1 MDVPG
6 LITFG
11 LMAILVIGSAL
22 GMLLSR
28 RAIYSALFLVLNFG
42 CVAVLYLLLG
52 APFIALAQVT
62 VYAGAIMILF
72 LFVIM
77 LLGTEAMPDAK
88 ELRLHRLAAGILG
101 LGFLVELILIAI
113 CKSDSLFPLQALTA
127 DIAGPKAVGMALFQ
141 KFALPVE
148 ITSLILLVGIVGAIG
163 LTGRLH
169 GKEREL
175 FFLRRI
181 EQRSQAAGESPA
193 HTAEVQKN
201 EDRSQEDSGPA
212 GGEEE

>member
-1 MDVPG
+1 MDLPG
-6 LITFG
+6 LIIFG
-11 LMAILVIGSAL
+11 LMAVLVIGSAL

-77 LLGTEAMPDAK
+77 LLGTEALPSAR
-88 ELRLHRLAAGILG
+88 ELRFHRLAAAILG
-101 LGFLVELILIAI
+101 LGFLIELILVAAW
-113 CKSDSLFPLQALTA
+113 KGFSLVPLQPMTA
-127 DIAGPKAVGMALFQ
+127 DLAGPKGVGLTLFQ
-141 KFALPVE
+141 QFALPVE
-148 ITSLILLVGIVGAIG
+148 ITSLVLLVGIVGAIA

-169 GKEREL
+169 GEERE
-175 FFLRRI
+175 FYFLRRKA
-181 EQRSQAAGESPA
+181 RKPAA
-193 HTAEVQKN
+193 TA
-201 EDRSQEDSGPA
+201 QETAVAKA
-212 GGEEE
+212 GTMGSKIGEEE